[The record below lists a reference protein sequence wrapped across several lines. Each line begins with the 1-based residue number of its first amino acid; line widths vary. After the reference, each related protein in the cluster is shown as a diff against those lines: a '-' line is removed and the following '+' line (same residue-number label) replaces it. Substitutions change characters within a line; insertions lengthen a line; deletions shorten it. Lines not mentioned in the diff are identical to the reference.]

1 VPVAP
6 VQQLQV
12 EPGAPVELVQVTD
25 THLGFRPGGTL
36 LGMDTDSAL
45 QTVLARVR
53 RDHPGAHALLATG
66 DLADNGS
73 PAAYERLGSYLD
85 AVTARHFWLPG
96 NHDLRPSMV
105 AVAGEQ
111 RLPGELRAGN
121 WQVLL
126 LDSQLPGRVGGELG
140 AAELARLE
148 EALARAAAEQL
159 YTLVCLHHQPVPVGC
174 AWLDEQRVSDAD
186 QLFALLERAAGARA
200 LLWGHVHQEFDRRRG
215 SLRLLCT
222 PSTCVQFR
230 PGQASFSVDDAAP
243 GFRWLKLHPDGR
255 IDSAVTRVEVGL
267 PVDVDSRGY
276 Q

>member
-1 VPVAP
+1 MPVAP

-12 EPGAPVELVQVTD
+12 EPGASVELVQVTD
-25 THLGFRPGGTL
+25 THLGSRPGGTL

-186 QLFALLERAAGARA
+186 HLFALLEGAAGARA
-200 LLWGHVHQEFDRRRG
+200 LLWGHVHQEFDRLHG

-267 PVDVDSRGY
+267 PVDIDSRGY